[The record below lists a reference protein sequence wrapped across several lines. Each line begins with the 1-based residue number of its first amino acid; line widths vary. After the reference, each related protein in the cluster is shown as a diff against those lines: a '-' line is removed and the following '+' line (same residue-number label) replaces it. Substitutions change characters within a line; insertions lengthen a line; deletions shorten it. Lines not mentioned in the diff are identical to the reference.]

1 MSTSRLLRTTLLV
14 ALASSAA
21 YMPACSSS
29 SDSAASS
36 TALTAGVLYEG
47 EATEVTL
54 LQILN
59 TEADSWGWAGGAFIA
74 PKPDKALAV
83 NTGATIVSADTPYT
97 FAWRSDPSDVFPQAG
112 AAGALSIAAGG
123 GFTGMAYLLV
133 FSTPEN
139 PRLLRVYT
147 TNPSYTPS
155 AAAWQQ
161 LVSAKGPITAA
172 LTTATFENDALT
184 VEGGPHGGQQLS
196 LTIGDGS

>member
-29 SDSAASS
+29 SDSPASS
-36 TALTAGVLYEG
+36 SSLTAGVLFEG
-47 EATEVTL
+47 DATEVTL

-59 TEADSWGWAGGAFIA
+59 TESDSWGWAGGAFLK
-74 PKPDKALAV
+74 PKPDSALAAT
-83 NTGATIVSADTPYT
+83 TGATIVSADSPYT
-97 FAWRSDPSDVFPQAG
+97 FTWHSDPSDVFPQAG
-112 AAGALSIAAGG
+112 AAGALSIAAAG
-123 GFTGMAYLLV
+123 GFTGLAYLLV
-133 FSTPEN
+133 FSTPDN
-139 PRLLRVYT
+139 ARLLRVYT

-155 AAAWQQ
+155 AAAWKR
-161 LVSAKGPITAA
+161 LVTATGPITAA
-172 LTTATFENDALT
+172 LTTASFENDALT